1 MGKRAKLFQLAR
13 DCVNVLAC
21 PRPNEILYERDFI
34 LNLLFCT
41 RWKLIRVS
49 LSLLDDLYKRNTF
62 NKCDLHR
69 FYQLNTL
76 CMFQLRKYREC
87 ECECECKCKCKCD
100 MNVNVNEVHYL
111 QKVSF
116 MVTTLAKIL

>member
-1 MGKRAKLFQLAR
+1 MGKRAKVFQSAR
-13 DCVNVLAC
+13 ECVNVLAC
-21 PRPNEILYERDFI
+21 PRPNEILYESDFI

-87 ECECECKCKCKCD
+87 ECECKCD
-100 MNVNVNEVHYL
+100 CEFTLMNEVHYL
-111 QKVSF
+111 QKVSC